1 MQRNKQRKSFR
12 IADETENS
20 LKSPDAHFD
29 NSSNGSSPKV
39 DTLDLGNK
47 LNKLMKQEDTNTKM
61 HEESSVAPLMISN
74 IFQSD
79 HPTKPENDSRAI
91 EQVKVQRG
99 GTEQILINNK
109 AQ

>member
-47 LNKLMKQEDTNTKM
+47 LNKLMK
-61 HEESSVAPLMISN
+61 
-74 IFQSD
+74 
-79 HPTKPENDSRAI
+79 
-91 EQVKVQRG
+91 
-99 GTEQILINNK
+99 
-109 AQ
+109 